1 MEEKNNK
8 DREENKYSITDQSW
22 DTPNTT
28 EQLGDRRNEKREKI
42 IQQSWQEEE
51 EKEKKDRKAGG
62 EEGTERSETKIQ
74 TLPILALALMF
85 SLLRVS
91 NFWDM
96 LPLYKNIKSCT
107 HFFPSSFANL
117 LSSHSTTLALAHLP
131 FTISKTSQSS
141 TIQL

>member
-8 DREENKYSITDQSW
+8 DREENKYSITDQSQ

-42 IQQSWQEEE
+42 IQESWQEKE
-51 EKEKKDRKAGG
+51 EKEKDRKAGG

-74 TLPILALALMF
+74 TLPILDLALMF

-96 LPLYKNIKSCT
+96 LPLYVKSCT